1 MRALYVSLFVVGVFS
16 SILFGA
22 WFVSG
27 LLYAFDG
34 TIQSPGVIA
43 FVPKW
48 IFLFSP
54 LSLLWKKREVQ
65 ETIELIVFLLERKKF
80 SFETPV
86 KEIDETCQRLNRIAI
101 VDGDSKKIIF
111 KKE

>member
-48 IFLFSP
+48 IFIFSP

-65 ETIELIVFLLERKKF
+65 ETIESIVFLF
-80 SFETPV
+80 
-86 KEIDETCQRLNRIAI
+86 D
-101 VDGDSKKIIF
+101 
-111 KKE
+111 

>member
-1 MRALYVSLFVVGVFS
+1 MRLVLFTLFIIGVFS

-48 IFLFSP
+48 IFIFSP

-65 ETIELIVFLLERKKF
+65 ETIESIVFLFEKKELP
-80 SFETPV
+80 FETPV
-86 KEIDETCQRLNRIAI
+86 EEVDEICRNFNRIAI
-101 VDGDSKKIIF
+101 VDGDRQKIIF